1 MNLHTAP
8 LPSQKVP
15 PAQLAAAHLTG
26 AQMEALLTAPSNAVT
41 LAQPESQYLSLP
53 SSYDSAAAEAHLLL
67 CPACAAELD
76 HLRDSISLFRQASSN
91 HASRELNNLQPLSLP
106 TRSLLFPALQPT
118 HWFAVAATLLIAL
131 LPLQS
136 FRPHPIQ
143 SAPAEAYSAL
153 DSAEHQSDAALLDD
167 VDREASASVPTSMQ
181 ALADPTE
188 EESSDL
194 SVQTPTNAPTQTPD
208 QGKD

>member
-1 MNLHTAP
+1 MNLHTAT
-8 LPSQKVP
+8 LPSQKVI
-15 PAQLAAAHLTG
+15 PAQLMPAHLTP
-26 AQMEALLTAPSNAVT
+26 AQLDALLSPNAS
-41 LAQPESQYLSLP
+41 AR
-53 SSYDSAAAEAHLLL
+53 DAAAAEAHLLL

-118 HWFAVAATLLIAL
+118 HWFAVAATLLVAL

-136 FRPHPIQ
+136 FRARPIQ
-143 SAPAEAYSAL
+143 SAEAYAVA
-153 DSAEHQSDAALLDD
+153 DTTESDAALLDD
-167 VDREASASVPTSMQ
+167 VDREVSASVPTSMQ

-188 EESSDL
+188 GDSAAL
-194 SVQTPTNAPTQTPD
+194 TLQAPTNAPDQTPNQTPV

>member
-1 MNLHTAP
+1 MNLHTAT
-8 LPSQKVP
+8 LPSQKVI
-15 PAQLAAAHLTG
+15 PAQLMPAHLTP
-26 AQMEALLTAPSNAVT
+26 AQLDALLSPNAS
-41 LAQPESQYLSLP
+41 AR
-53 SSYDSAAAEAHLLL
+53 DAAAAEAHLLL

-118 HWFAVAATLLIAL
+118 HRFAVAATLLVAL

-136 FRPHPIQ
+136 FRARPIQ
-143 SAPAEAYSAL
+143 SAEAYAVA
-153 DSAEHQSDAALLDD
+153 DTTESDAALLDD
-167 VDREASASVPTSMQ
+167 VDREVSASVPTSMQ

-188 EESSDL
+188 GDSAAL
-194 SVQTPTNAPTQTPD
+194 TLQAPTNAPDQTPNQTPV